1 MLERYLSLVECIGPI
16 ISKIERNKS
25 SQERAPPMTSAEEE
39 EIAGDIRDLLAPL
52 CQVTTETSAEKGVT
66 ISKCIPPR

>member
-1 MLERYLSLVECIGPI
+1 
-16 ISKIERNKS
+16 
-25 SQERAPPMTSAEEE
+25 MTSAEEE